1 MWTQMAK
8 ADKGAGVE
16 TNQLFFD
23 SESRQVQSDLDSEG
37 NAEQAKALAMQAQLV
52 GVINKLQQRKQD
64 DNGFDHVRNSFG
76 GKGVASG
83 KHTHIPPEVPPAV
96 FALPKVCILLE
107 PTLSRPYAHS
117 ACRDVAGPRDG
128 AVGRPA
134 ADGPRRPRAA
144 HAHERRA
151 LRRRLRL
158 PVRPSVLGPVCQQVN
173 RAVRSQASNCDAR
186 CQLLISMT
194 PPPHRLSLLN
204 STVTSLAKSI
214 NEILT
219 ECYAEIYQEDDSDVT
234 LELIT
239 APLAASEEVLAL
251 FQGGVAP
258 AEVAVPACLH
268 AIGASRE
275 QIEDAVKQAV
285 EERKRLR
292 DNEQNTA
299 DGEKTSKEHEH
310 KGKEQEHAANEARIV
325 VELEQAKANVDKTK
339 AEAIDIRRPDPAPAP
354 AAKKAKKS

>member
-1 MWTQMAK
+1 
-8 ADKGAGVE
+8 
-16 TNQLFFD
+16 
-23 SESRQVQSDLDSEG
+23 VQSDLDSEG
-37 NAEQAKALAMQAQLV
+37 NAEQAKALAMQSQLV
-52 GVINKLQQRKQD
+52 QVINRLQQRKQD

-83 KHTHIPPEVPPAV
+83 RHNYIPPEVPPAV
-96 FALPKVCILLE
+96 FALPKVGLSLE
-107 PTLSRPYAHS
+107 PALCRPYAHS
-117 ACRDVAGPRDG
+117 ACRDVAGPRNG
-128 AVGRPA
+128 AVGRAA

-151 LRRRLRL
+151 VRRRLRL
-158 PVRPSVLGPVCQQVN
+158 PVRPLVLGPVCQQVN
-173 RAVRSQASNCDAR
+173 GAVRAYASNRDATHH
-186 CQLLISMT
+186 LLT
-194 PPPHRLSLLN
+194 PVKSPRRLSLLN
-204 STVTSLAKSI
+204 STVTSLAKSV

-219 ECYAEIYQEDDSDVT
+219 EAYLDIYPDDSGDVT

-292 DNEQNTA
+292 DNEQNSA
-299 DGEKTSKEHEH
+299 DGEQASRVQDQAAKQQE
-310 KGKEQEHAANEARIV
+310 GKANEARLVI
-325 VELEQAKANVDKTK
+325 ELEQAKANVRKTD
-339 AEAIDIRRPDPAPAP
+339 AETAELKKPDPAPAP
-354 AAKKAKKS
+354 AAKKAKK